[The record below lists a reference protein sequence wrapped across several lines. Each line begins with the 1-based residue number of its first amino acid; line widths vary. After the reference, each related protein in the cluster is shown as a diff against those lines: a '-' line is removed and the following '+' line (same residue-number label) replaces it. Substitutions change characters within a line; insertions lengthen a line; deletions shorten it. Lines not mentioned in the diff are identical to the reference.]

1 MRLIEAAAGG
11 VVALVVAVIVVARLD
26 LDVDRLVVA
35 AVAFLLVFVAVLA
48 RPEHRSAGHRW

>member
-1 MRLIEAAAGG
+1 MRLIEAGAGG
-11 VVALVVAVIVVARLD
+11 VAAAVVLVIVVARLD

-48 RPEHRSAGHRW
+48 RPEHRSASGRW